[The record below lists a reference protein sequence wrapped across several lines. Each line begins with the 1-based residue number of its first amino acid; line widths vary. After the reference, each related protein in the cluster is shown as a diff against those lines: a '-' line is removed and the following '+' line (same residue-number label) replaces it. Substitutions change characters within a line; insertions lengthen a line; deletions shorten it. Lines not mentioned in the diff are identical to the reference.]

1 VDDMILF
8 AQLLRAGGFSRAA
21 DQLGLP
27 KSTLSRRIA
36 RLETQTGSRLLER
49 NTRTMRLTDVGAT
62 FLRHCNNIADE
73 AAMAL
78 NVVEKRVVA
87 PSGLLSINVCYS
99 LGWQSIDSVITEFL
113 QRYPDVKARVVMSNR
128 RVDLIAEGFD
138 VAIRAGDVSDA
149 NLIAKKIGS
158 TKASFFSS
166 PAYLHSLAEPL
177 RTPDDLAVVRLLHM
191 TAYEWPSGLS
201 LVGPHGPQGFE
212 LNFRGVIND
221 FQLLKQMIVNGA
233 GVAII
238 PNNLCHEEVKT
249 GRLVQVLR
257 EWSLPDIRFQAL
269 YPSRQ
274 GVTPKLSAF
283 LRMLEAHL
291 ASLLA

>member
-1 VDDMILF
+1 MILF

-36 RLETQTGSRLLER
+36 RLEVQIGSRLLER

-73 AAMAL
+73 AAKAL
-78 NVVEKRVVA
+78 NVVEEHVVA

-99 LGWQSIDSVITEFL
+99 LGWQSIDSVVTEFL

-138 VAIRAGDVSDA
+138 VAIRAGDVSEA

-158 TKASFFSS
+158 AKASFVSS
-166 PAYLHSLAEPL
+166 PAYLHSLSKPIK
-177 RTPDDLAVVRLLHM
+177 TPADLAVARLLHM
-191 TAYEWPSGLS
+191 TAYEVPSELS
-201 LVGPHGPQGFE
+201 LIGPHGSQTFE
-212 LNFRGVIND
+212 LSFRGVIND
-221 FQLLKQMIVNGA
+221 FQLLKHMIVNGA
-233 GVAII
+233 GVALI
-238 PNNLCHEEVKT
+238 PSYLCHEEIKT
-249 GRLVQVLR
+249 GKLVQLLR
-257 EWSLPDIRFQAL
+257 EWSLPEIRFQAL

-283 LRMLEAHL
+283 LRMLESHL